1 MRIKKVLSLGLLAA
15 LTVTALG
22 CGNGTTDKEGKKD
35 KVEKEPFVPVTVGSY
50 EAEDGVLSGNVKA
63 KSSGKTGFS
72 GTGFVDGFE
81 QDGTDTCTFK
91 VEIADTGFYDLDFIS
106 ASSGGNKENFVSV
119 DGESMGTIS
128 VSSSEFTNSVLTRVY
143 LAAGSHDI
151 TVSKS
156 WGWFQV
162 DRLDIITSEPID
174 ESIYEV
180 TCQLSNPDAS
190 KNAKKLYN
198 YLCDIYGDKILSGQ
212 YCEEGMYGKEFQIVK
227 STTGKTPAVL
237 GMDLMNYS
245 PTNEANG
252 TTGKTIEYAKAFWE
266 QGGIV
271 TFCWH
276 WTVPEKYLT
285 GTWYSSFYKEHTNIN
300 LSKIMSG
307 EDAEGYNLLMKDID
321 SIAEELKV
329 LQEADVPILFRP
341 MHEASGGWFWWG
353 ASGADAYKKLYI
365 AMYNKLVNQHGLN
378 NLIWVW
384 NGQDADWYPGDEYVD
399 IIGEDLYP
407 GERVYTSQAAS
418 YLNAAMNYSK
428 ETKLVYM
435 TENGCVFDPEL
446 ARRDGAMWGM
456 WCTWEGEFIAKDT
469 AIHAISEQYTEEAML
484 KKAYEDED
492 VLTLED
498 LPDWK

>member
-1 MRIKKVLSLGLLAA
+1 MSIKKRLLSLGLA
-15 LTVTALG
+15 LVLG
-22 CGNGTTDKEGKKD
+22 CTGVACGGQEENKEEEI
-35 KVEKEPFVPVTVGSY
+35 VQKEPFVPVTVGSY
-50 EAEDGVLSGNVKA
+50 EAEDAVLAGNVA
-63 KSSGKTGFS
+63 ALATGKTGFS
-72 GTGFVDGFE
+72 GTGYVDGFKD
-81 QDGTDTCTFK
+81 DGTDTCTFK
-91 VEIADTGFYDLDFIS
+91 VEIEETGFYDLNFIS

-119 DGESMGTIS
+119 DGESVGTIS
-128 VSSSEFTNSVLTRVY
+128 VNSTEFTDSVLVRVY
-143 LAAGSHDI
+143 LETGAHDI

-156 WGWFQV
+156 WGWFQL

-174 ESIYEV
+174 KSIYKV
-180 TCQLSNPDAS
+180 TCELSNENAS
-190 KNAKKLYN
+190 ENAKMLYE
-198 YLCDIYGDKILSGQ
+198 YLCDIYGEKILSGQ
-212 YCEEGMYGKEFQIVK
+212 YCEDGMYGKEFQIIK
-227 STTGKTPAVL
+227 KTTGKMPAVL

-245 PTNEANG
+245 PTNVANG
-252 TTGKTIEYAKAFWE
+252 TTGRTIEYAKAYWE
-266 QGGIV
+266 AGGIV

-285 GTWYSSFYKEHTNIN
+285 GNWFSSFYKEQTNIN

-321 SIAEELKV
+321 AIAEELKV
-329 LQEADVPILFRP
+329 LQEADVPVLFRP
-341 MHEASGGWFWWG
+341 LHEASGGWFWWG
-353 ASGADAYKKLYI
+353 ASGAEAYKKLYI

-407 GERVYTSQAAS
+407 GEKVYSSQAAS
-418 YLNAAMNYSK
+418 YLNAATAYSD

-446 ARRDGAMWGM
+446 AIRDGAMWGM
-456 WCTWEGEFIAKDT
+456 WCTWEGEFVAKDT
-469 AIHAISEQYTEEAML
+469 AIHALSEQYTEEEML
-484 KKAYEDED
+484 IKAYSDEN

-498 LPDWK
+498 LPGWK